1 MTNFMNYDI
10 MANDPCYRCAFAS
23 TRPDRCMFERPYVCL
38 NKERINDIV
47 NRCKILIDA
56 ERLKEACH
64 LLDKASTM
72 KSTFDDKG
80 FIEPDDS
87 LFTPYCYVKTNNKNE
102 KDS

>member
-1 MTNFMNYDI
+1 MNFAHDKE
-10 MANDPCYRCAFAS
+10 NDPCCGCLFAEE
-23 TRPDRCMFERPYVCL
+23 RQDRYMFERYFVCK

-64 LLDKASTM
+64 LLGKAATM
-72 KSTFDDKG
+72 KSTLDDKG

-87 LFTPYCYVKTNNKNE
+87 TFTPYCYSKKV
-102 KDS
+102 